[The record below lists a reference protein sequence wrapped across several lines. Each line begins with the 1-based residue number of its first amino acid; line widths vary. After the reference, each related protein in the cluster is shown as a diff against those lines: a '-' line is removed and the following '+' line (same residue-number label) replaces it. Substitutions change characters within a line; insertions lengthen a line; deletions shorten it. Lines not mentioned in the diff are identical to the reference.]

1 MVKRREPQATA
12 ARREPTAEQ
21 IEAFAA
27 AADGG
32 SVKATSVTASKPAL
46 DPSAKRD
53 HKAIRVPFNEF
64 EFSKLEEL
72 ALLTGRTKLNLIR
85 WAILKLSEEQQET
98 QKISSTKVEN

>member
-32 SVKATSVTASKPAL
+32 SVKATSVVASKPVL
-46 DPSAKRD
+46 DPNANRD
-53 HKAIRVPFNEF
+53 YKAIRVPFNEF

-72 ALLTGRTKLNLIR
+72 ASLTGRTKLNLIR
-85 WAILKLSEEQQET
+85 WAMLKLAEEV
-98 QKISSTKVEN
+98 QKEHQNSTK